1 MDDQLVQAIRNKN
14 VILFVGAGVSANL
27 GLPTWNDL
35 ISHMAEKLGY
45 DPEVYKTLGDNLS
58 LAEYYIKEKGSIG
71 QLRSW
76 MDREWHKSTIKIEE
90 SEIHSLIVRLGFP
103 IIYTTNYD
111 RWIEMAFEH
120 YNKEFLTIKNVGDLK
135 NIREGVTQIVK
146 FHGDFEDDSS
156 IVLTESSYFER
167 FDFESPLDI
176 KLRADILGKTIL
188 FIGYSLSDI
197 NIRFLLY
204 KLNKTWQ
211 NSTYSNDRPKSYI
224 FFPKHNPIQEK
235 VLGERGIKSLTL
247 NDDNPASAL
256 KTFLEILLYEAH
268 SIKIDDDIKK

>member
-1 MDDQLVQAIRNKN
+1 MDDQLVQAIKNKN

-58 LAEYYIKEKGSIG
+58 LAEYYIKEMGSIG

-90 SEIHSLIVRLGFP
+90 SEIHQLIVQLGFP

-120 YNKEFLTIKNVGDLK
+120 YNNEFLTIKNVGDLK
-135 NIREGVTQIVK
+135 NVKEGITQIVK

-211 NSTYSNDRPKSYI
+211 NSTYSSDRPKSYI
-224 FFPKHNPIQEK
+224 FFPRPNPIQEK

-247 NDDNPASAL
+247 NDDNPASSL
-256 KTFLEILLYEAH
+256 KTFLENLLYEAH
-268 SIKIDDDIKK
+268 GIKIEEDTKK